1 MSGLGDTLRGARE
14 RRGETIAAAADA
26 IGAEA
31 AQLEALETERLDDLP
46 DGLDRAGLVDR
57 YARHLEL
64 DPAWLAAELA
74 LLENH
79 DPDADTQPIPL
90 PATPPAKRD
99 SALIWVGAGV
109 VLGIGALVLLGG
121 GLRSDSSTP
130 TSAAAPSVTT
140 ARTPTPPP
148 GPPRPPTPLD
158 APAPQVLQP
167 EPADTPAIDLRL
179 GARAGKT
186 VWVEVRRGGV
196 SGPQLYAG
204 TVGGAATKRIRSS
217 TPLWLGVAWAPN
229 VTVSVNDEVIDAEG
243 GTESYIVTQRGLR
256 RLTSQ

>member
-1 MSGLGDTLRGARE
+1 VSGLGDTLRGARE
-14 RRGETIAAAADA
+14 RRGETLAAAADA

-46 DGLDRAGLVDR
+46 DGVDRAGLVDR

-64 DPAWLAAELA
+64 DPAWLTAELS
-74 LLENH
+74 LLEDH

-90 PATPPAKRD
+90 PVTRPAKRD

-109 VLGIGALVLLGG
+109 VLGVGVLVLLGG
-121 GLRSDSSTP
+121 GLRSDSSEP

-140 ARTPTPPP
+140 VRTPSA
-148 GPPRPPTPLD
+148 PRTTTAT
-158 APAPQVLQP
+158 APVEAQAPQVLQP

-179 GARAGKT
+179 GALAGKT

-196 SGPQLYAG
+196 SGSQLYAG
-204 TVGGAATKRIRSS
+204 TVGGATTKRIRSS

-256 RLTSQ
+256 RLTGQ